1 MKQMQFHTREDGS
14 SVLFFYEN
22 PRTFCED
29 NGNNAFSFALF
40 FAGETCW
47 FRYTL
52 LTGFGESSKFP
63 AELFFSHDS
72 AYEQNIVSGGV
83 FSGFYVGDKL
93 FRAERGEMPVFT
105 CFFLGKRVQ

>member
-1 MKQMQFHTREDGS
+1 MKERTVRS
-14 SVLFFYEN
+14 SSFFYEN

-29 NGNNAFSFALF
+29 NGKNAFSFALF

-72 AYEQNIVSGGV
+72 AYEQNIVPGGV
-83 FSGFYVGDKL
+83 FSGFYVGGQTL
-93 FRAERGEMPVFT
+93 SG
-105 CFFLGKRVQ
+105 GKRGKCQFLLAFF